1 MGAKKIR
8 KQKEKKAEQP
18 KKGNRLFIIG
28 IVAVVLAIGVYLLMH
43 FVIMNPNRTA
53 KRAAEAAFNAVYS
66 FDYMEF
72 TKRTIYSDDCQKYL
86 RMEADPVISQ
96 IEQEFESM
104 SESEKDAFSMKVTGV
119 SATEYG
125 KDSDEFKSAVS
136 MLLEQNPEAFTDD
149 IQKVAKA
156 EVNYLLTYNDDGS
169 SEKGTE
175 TYWVFRVHGRW
186 YCHPLLGE
194 QGWGN

>member
-8 KQKEKKAEQP
+8 KQKEKKTEQA
-18 KKGNRLFIIG
+18 KKSFPLYIFG
-28 IVAVVLAIGVYLLMH
+28 IAAVVLAIGVYLLMH
-43 FVIMNPNRTA
+43 FVILNPNRTP
-53 KRAAEAAFNAVYS
+53 KRAAEAAFDAVYS
-66 FDYMEF
+66 FDYLEF
-72 TKRTIYSDDCQKYL
+72 MKRTIYSDDCQKYL

-104 SESEKDAFSMKVTGV
+104 SESEKDAFTMKATGV
-119 SATEYG
+119 AATEYG
-125 KDSDEFKSAVS
+125 KDSEEFKSAVA
-136 MLLEQNPEAFTDD
+136 MLLEQNPEAFTTD

-156 EVNYLLTYNDDGS
+156 EVSYTLTYNDDGYQ
-169 SEKGTE
+169 EKGTE

-194 QGWGN
+194 QGWVN